1 VKASALPLL
10 AVFIL
15 LLQACSTPL
24 PPRPQ
29 PAYPPPPVIEQGSP
43 APVQQPSPVQTV
55 PVQPQPRTHSVTS
68 HPPAVVALLG
78 QAEAQANGGDLASAA
93 VSLERAL
100 RIDPRNPV
108 IWYHLATVR
117 LEQGE
122 PAQAEQLAV
131 KSTSLAGGNRIQQ
144 ARNWRLIVQARQAQ
158 GNPDGAVA
166 AERRARELER

>member
-1 VKASALPLL
+1 VNVFALPLL
-10 AVFIL
+10 MIVA

-24 PPRPQ
+24 PPRP
-29 PAYPPPPVIEQGSP
+29 APPPVIEQGTS
-43 APVQQPSPVQTV
+43 APEQV
-55 PVQPQPRTHSVTS
+55 PVPAQGVPAQPQPRYQTRPQAVTS
-68 HPPAVVALLG
+68 QPPAVVALLG
-78 QAEAQANGGDLASAA
+78 QAEAQANGGDLTAAAS
-93 VSLERAL
+93 SLERAL
-100 RIDPRNPV
+100 RIDPRNAV

-131 KSTSLAGGNRIQQ
+131 KSTSLAGGNRLQQ
-144 ARNWRLIVQARQAQ
+144 ARNWRLIAQARRAQ

>member
-1 VKASALPLL
+1 VKAYALPLL
-10 AVFIL
+10 VTGL
-15 LLQACSTPL
+15 LFLQACSTPL

-29 PAYPPPPVIEQGSP
+29 PPAAPPPVVEQGSS
-43 APVQQPSPVQTV
+43 APLPQPVPTV
-55 PVQPQPRTHSVTS
+55 PVQPQPRTRTVTS

-78 QAEAQANGGDLASAA
+78 QAETQANSGALDAAA

-131 KSTSLAGGNRIQQ
+131 KSTSLAGGNRVQQ
-144 ARNWRLIVQARQAQ
+144 ARNWRLIAQARRAQ
-158 GNPDGAVA
+158 GNPDGAAA
-166 AERRARELER
+166 AERRARQLAR

>member
-1 VKASALPLL
+1 MKSFALPLL
-10 AVFIL
+10 VVVA
-15 LLQACSTPL
+15 LLQACSTPS
-24 PPRPQ
+24 PPRPS
-29 PAYPPPPVIEQGSP
+29 PPPVVEQGSS
-43 APVQQPSPVQTV
+43 APIQQPVPTAPSYPQPQTRAPSQTV
-55 PVQPQPRTHSVTS
+55 TS
-68 HPPAVVALLG
+68 QPPAVVALLG
-78 QAEAQANGGDLASAA
+78 QAETQANGGDLAAA
-93 VSLERAL
+93 AASLERAL

-131 KSTSLAGGNRIQQ
+131 KSTSLAGGNRLQQ
-144 ARNWRLIVQARQAQ
+144 ARNWRLIAQARRAQ

>member
-1 VKASALPLL
+1 MKVYALPLL
-10 AVFIL
+10 IIVM

-24 PPRPQ
+24 PPRPL
-29 PAYPPPPVIEQGSP
+29 PPHEQPPVVEQGSS
-43 APVQQPSPVQTV
+43 APVQQPVPTV
-55 PVQPQPRTHSVTS
+55 PVQPQSQMQTVTS

-78 QAEAQANGGDLASAA
+78 QAEAQANDGDLASAA
-93 VSLERAL
+93 VSLERAR

-108 IWYHLATVR
+108 IYYHLATVR

-131 KSTSLAGGNRIQQ
+131 KSTSLAGGNRVQQ
-144 ARNWRLIVQARQAQ
+144 ARNWRLIARARQAQ
-158 GNPDGAVA
+158 RNPDGAAA

>member
-1 VKASALPLL
+1 VKSFALPLL
-10 AVFIL
+10 VVVA

-24 PPRPQ
+24 PPRPS
-29 PAYPPPPVIEQGSP
+29 PPPVIEQGSS
-43 APVQQPSPVQTV
+43 APVQQPLPTAPSYPQSQT
-55 PVQPQPRTHSVTS
+55 RTPSQTATS
-68 HPPAVVALLG
+68 QPPAVVALLG
-78 QAEAQANGGDLASAA
+78 QAETQANGGDLAAA
-93 VSLERAL
+93 AASLERAL

-131 KSTSLAGGNRIQQ
+131 KSTSLAGGNPLQQ
-144 ARNWRLIVQARQAQ
+144 ARNWRLIAQARRAQ

>member
-1 VKASALPLL
+1 MKAVALPLL
-10 AVFIL
+10 AAGV

-24 PPRPQ
+24 PPRPL
-29 PAYPPPPVIEQGSP
+29 PPHEPPVVDQTSP
-43 APVQQPSPVQTV
+43 EPLQQPVPVQSV
-55 PVQPQPRTHSVTS
+55 PVQPQPRTHTVSS
-68 HPPAVVALLG
+68 HSPAVVALLG

-93 VSLERAL
+93 GSLERAL

-131 KSTSLAGGNRIQQ
+131 KSTSLAGGNRVQQ
-144 ARNWRLIVQARQAQ
+144 ARNWRLFAQARHAQ
-158 GNPDGAVA
+158 GNPYGALA